1 MDLWHLKLTQDWFNN
16 MGSICKKSAD
26 IHTYTWI
33 FATHSLLSLDS
44 RRKKRDKRK
53 NKQKIFG
60 ITFFDL
66 DIEVNIVKLLL
77 KAFIIYILKI
87 IIDILTLFL
96 IQDNMTSSSHRHFLA
111 NKVGLSCCVRFVA
124 LLLFFYLNP
133 KLYLLSK
140 YNKHLTDCLGGKSHG
155 IQPTFH

>member
-1 MDLWHLKLTQDWFNN
+1 MNLCNSFITISRF
-16 MGSICKKSAD
+16 KKK
-26 IHTYTWI
+26 
-33 FATHSLLSLDS
+33 
-44 RRKKRDKRK
+44 KKRQTK
-53 NKQKIFG
+53 KQTKIFG
-60 ITFFDL
+60 IKFLDL